1 MKTERCMLAGAL
13 PSQKPIAATPDVATG
28 TVWRQ
33 LKSLIGTL
41 GTSPLRRRLAWLAI
55 GIGVVICVSMV
66 GQVRLNAWQG
76 DFFDAL
82 EQRDLG
88 AFGKQVLVFLVVV
101 AGLLTLVVAET
112 WLREMLEVRLRE
124 WLTHD
129 LLDRWLVPT
138 RAYLLALTSDIGV
151 NPDQR
156 MQADALRLTQ
166 FSVSLSIGL
175 LRASLLLVSFL
186 GVLWL
191 LSSEVVFALG
201 ESSFTVPGY
210 FVWCALIYASVGSWL
225 TWRIGRPLIGI
236 NAERYAHEAELRFA
250 LVRISEYA
258 EAISVHGGE
267 MDERRALDRP
277 VERVVQVTR
286 RLANGLAR
294 LTWITSGYGWLAL
307 LVPILVAAPG
317 YFHGTLSFGELMM
330 TIGAF
335 NQVEHALRWFVDS
348 FPQIADWRATLRRV
362 VALHEALPKLE
373 APGHETSRIR
383 FVQRPFSAV
392 AFENLSVTLSDG
404 CIGLDRPRVELAP
417 GDRLLITGEP
427 GADKSVLFRAMAG
440 VWPWGSGTV
449 HLPPREA
456 VMFVPQ
462 RPYLPL
468 GSLRDNVTY
477 PAASKCLDDDA
488 VCAALERVGLDHLM
502 PALDREKR
510 WDKEL
515 NPEHQQRLVLARL
528 LLHRPQAVFFDE
540 VMSLYDR
547 ERHLLTLSIFE
558 RELADTTVVNIGGGL
573 AHDSFYNRTVS
584 LIHLSDARSH
594 RPRPRLVMVQ
604 SRPPAAAGF
613 ADGHADALH

>member
-1 MKTERCMLAGAL
+1 MMARSL
-13 PSQKPIAATPDVATG
+13 PSKKLVAAAPDVASE
-28 TVWRQ
+28 TVWCQ
-33 LKSLIGTL
+33 LKSLFGTV
-41 GTSPLRRRLAWLAI
+41 GASPLRRRLAWLAV

-82 EQRDLG
+82 ERRDLEV
-88 AFGKQVLVFLVVV
+88 FGKQVLVFLVVV

-124 WLTHD
+124 WLTRD
-129 LLDRWLVPT
+129 LLDRWLVPK
-138 RAYLLALTSDIGV
+138 RAHLLALNSDIGV

-225 TWRIGRPLIGI
+225 TWRIGRPLIAI
-236 NAERYAHEAELRFA
+236 NAERYAREAELRFA
-250 LVRISEYA
+250 LVRLSESA

-277 VERVVQVTR
+277 VEHVVQVTR

-307 LVPILVAAPG
+307 LVPILVASPG
-317 YFHGTLSFGELMM
+317 YFRGTLSFGELMM

-348 FPQIADWRATLRRV
+348 FPQIADWRATLLRV

-392 AFENLSVTLSDG
+392 AFENLSITLSDG
-404 CIGLDRPRVELAP
+404 CIGLDRPQVELAP
-417 GDRLLITGEP
+417 GDRLLITGET

-477 PAASKCLDDDA
+477 PDASKCFDDDA

-515 NPEHQQRLVLARL
+515 SPEQQQRLVLARL

-540 VMSLYDR
+540 IMSAFDD
-547 ERHLLTLSIFE
+547 ERDLLMLSIFE
-558 RELADTTVVNIGGGL
+558 RELADTTVVSIGGGP
-573 AHDSFYNRTVS
+573 ADHSFYNRCVS
-584 LIHLSDARSH
+584 LIHLSGGTGMSL
-594 RPRPRLVMVQ
+594 RPRPRLVAVQ
-604 SRPPAAAGF
+604 TRPRPQQASPIDAPMPA
-613 ADGHADALH
+613 HAKA

>member
-1 MKTERCMLAGAL
+1 MEAAGPS
-13 PSQKPIAATPDVATG
+13 PSQKLNAAAPDVAAG
-28 TVWRQ
+28 TVWCQ
-33 LKSLIGTL
+33 LMSLFGTL
-41 GTSPLRRRLAWLAI
+41 RTSPLRRRLAWLAI
-55 GIGVVICVSMV
+55 GIGVAICVSMV

-82 EQRDLG
+82 EQRDLE

-101 AGLLTLVVAET
+101 VGLLTLVVAET

-124 WLTHD
+124 CLTHG
-129 LLDRWLVPT
+129 LLDRWLMPK
-138 RAYLLALTSDIGV
+138 RAYLLALTGDIGV

-156 MQADALRLTQ
+156 MQADALRLTE

-210 FVWCALIYASVGSWL
+210 LVWCALAYAFVGSWL
-225 TWRIGRPLIGI
+225 TWRMGRPLIAI
-236 NAERYAHEAELRFA
+236 NAERYAREAELRFA
-250 LVRISEYA
+250 LVRISECA
-258 EAISVHGGE
+258 EAISVQDGE

-277 VERVVQVTR
+277 VDRVVQVTR

-335 NQVEHALRWFVDS
+335 NQVQQALRWFVDS
-348 FPQIADWRATLRRV
+348 FPQIADWRATLLRV
-362 VALHEALPKLE
+362 VALHDALPKLE
-373 APGHETSRIR
+373 ALGHETSRIR
-383 FVQRPFSAV
+383 FVQRPSPTI
-392 AFENLSVTLSDG
+392 AFEDLSVTLRDG
-404 CIGLDRPRVELAP
+404 CIALDRPRVELAP
-417 GDRLLITGEP
+417 SDHLLITGEP
-427 GADKSVLFRAMAG
+427 GADNNALFRAMAG

-449 HLPPREA
+449 HLPPRAA

-462 RPYLPL
+462 RSYLPL
-468 GSLRDNVTY
+468 GSLRDAVTY
-477 PAASKCLDDDA
+477 PAASGRFDDDA
-488 VCAALERVGLDHLM
+488 MCTALDRLGLGHLT
-502 PALDREKR
+502 PALDREER

-515 NPEHQQRLVLARL
+515 SLEEQQRLVLARM
-528 LLHRPQAVFFDE
+528 LLHRPCAVFFDQATGA
-540 VMSLYDR
+540 LDG
-547 ERHLLTLSIFE
+547 ERHRLILSIFE
-558 RELADTTVVNIGGGL
+558 RELAHTTVVSIGGGP
-573 AHDSFYNRTVS
+573 AHHSFYNRTVRLVRLSGGAGMS
-584 LIHLSDARSH
+584 LGPH
-594 RPRPRLVMVQ
+594 PRLVVVQ
-604 SRPPAAAGF
+604 TRASAAADF
-613 ADGHADALH
+613 ADARAPVPAVAR

>member
-1 MKTERCMLAGAL
+1 MAGAL
-13 PSQKPIAATPDVATG
+13 PSRKLIAATPDVATG
-28 TVWRQ
+28 TVWCQ
-33 LKSLIGTL
+33 LKSLFGTL
-41 GTSPLRRRLAWLAI
+41 GSSPLRRRLAWLAV
-55 GIGVVICVSMV
+55 GIAVAICVSMV
-66 GQVRLNAWQG
+66 GQVRLNTWQG

-82 EQRDLG
+82 EQRNLD
-88 AFGKQVLVFLVVV
+88 AFGTQVLVFLVVV

-124 WLTHD
+124 WLTHH
-129 LLDRWLVPT
+129 LLDRWLVPK

-191 LSSEVVFALG
+191 LSNEVVFTLR

-210 FVWCALIYASVGSWL
+210 FVWCALVYAFVGSWL
-225 TWRIGRPLIGI
+225 TWRMGRPLIAI
-236 NAERYAHEAELRFA
+236 NAERYAHEATLRFA
-250 LVRISEYA
+250 LVRISECA

-307 LVPILVAAPG
+307 LVPIVVASPG

-335 NQVEHALRWFVDS
+335 NQVEQALRWFVDS
-348 FPQIADWRATLRRV
+348 FPQIADWRATLLRV
-362 VALHEALPKLE
+362 VALHDALPKLE
-373 APGHETSRIR
+373 APAHEANRIR
-383 FVQRPFSAV
+383 FVQRPSAAV
-392 AFENLSVTLSDG
+392 AFENLSVILPDG
-404 CIGLDRPRVELAP
+404 CVGLDRPRVELAP

-462 RPYLPL
+462 RSYLPI

-477 PAASKCLDDDA
+477 PAASKRFDDDA
-488 VCAALERVGLDHLM
+488 VCTALDRVGLGHFIL
-502 PALDREKR
+502 ALDREKR

-515 NPEHQQRLVLARL
+515 SSEQQQRLVLARVL
-528 LLHRPQAVFFDE
+528 LQRPQAVFFDE
-540 VMSLYDR
+540 IMSGFDD
-547 ERHLLTLSIFE
+547 ERDLLTLSIFE
-558 RELADTTVVNIGGGL
+558 HELADTTVVNIGGGL
-573 AHDSFYNRTVS
+573 ADHSFYNRAVR
-584 LIHLSDARSH
+584 LIRLSDGTGTTL
-594 RPRPRLVMVQ
+594 RPRPRLVAVQ
-604 SRPPAAAGF
+604 TRTPVAAG
-613 ADGHADALH
+613 AD

>member
-1 MKTERCMLAGAL
+1 MAEML
-13 PSQKPIAATPDVATG
+13 PSPDPVAATPDVVAG

-33 LKSLIGTL
+33 LKSLFGTL
-41 GTSPLRRRLAWLAI
+41 GSSPLRRRLVWLAI
-55 GIGVVICVSMV
+55 GIVAVICVSMV
-66 GQVRLNAWQG
+66 GQVRLNTWQG

-82 EQRDLG
+82 EQRDLE
-88 AFGKQVLVFLVVV
+88 AFGRQVLVFLVVV

-124 WLTHD
+124 WLTHH
-129 LLDRWLVPT
+129 LLDRWLVPK
-138 RAYLLALTSDIGV
+138 RAYFLALTSDIGV

-210 FVWCALIYASVGSWL
+210 FVWCALLYAFVGSWL
-225 TWRIGRPLIGI
+225 TWRMGRPLIAI

-250 LVRISEYA
+250 MVRISECA
-258 EAISVHGGE
+258 EAISVHRGE
-267 MDERRALDRP
+267 MDERCALDRP
-277 VERVVQVTR
+277 VDRVVQVTR
-286 RLANGLAR
+286 RLASGLAR

-307 LVPILVAAPG
+307 LVPALVASPG

-335 NQVEHALRWFVDS
+335 NQVEQALRWFVDS
-348 FPQIADWRATLRRV
+348 FPQIADWRATLLRV
-362 VALHEALPKLE
+362 VALHDALPKLE
-373 APGHETSRIR
+373 ALGDEKGCIR
-383 FVQRPFSAV
+383 FAERPSAAV
-392 AFENLSVTLSDG
+392 AFENLSVTLPDG
-404 CIGLDRPRVELAP
+404 RIGLDRPRLELAP
-417 GDRLLITGEP
+417 GDHLLITGEP

-449 HLPPREA
+449 HLPLREA

-462 RPYLPL
+462 RSYLPL
-468 GSLRDNVTY
+468 GRLRDNVAY
-477 PAASKCLDDDA
+477 PAGSRRFDDDA
-488 VCAALERVGLDHLM
+488 VCTALHRVGLGHFI

-515 NPEHQQRLVLARL
+515 SPEQQQRLVLARV
-528 LLHRPQAVFFDE
+528 LLHRPRAVFFDE
-540 VMSLYDR
+540 VLSAFDDEL
-547 ERHLLTLSIFE
+547 HLLTLSIFE
-558 RELADTTVVNIGGGL
+558 RELADTTVVSIGGGL
-573 AHDSFYNRTVS
+573 ADPSFYNRTVR
-584 LIHLSDARSH
+584 LIRLSGGTGMGL
-594 RPRPRLVMVQ
+594 RPRPRLVVVQ
-604 SRPPAAAGF
+604 ARSPAAAAF
-613 ADGHADALH
+613 AD

>member
-1 MKTERCMLAGAL
+1 MMARVL
-13 PSQKPIAATPDVATG
+13 PSKTLVAATSDVASD

-33 LKSLIGTL
+33 LKSLFGTL
-41 GTSPLRRRLAWLAI
+41 STSPLRRRLAWLAV
-55 GIGVVICVSMV
+55 GIGVAICISMV

-82 EQRDLG
+82 EQRNLQ

-129 LLDRWLVPT
+129 LLDRWLVPK

-166 FSVSLSIGL
+166 FSVSLGIGL

-225 TWRIGRPLIGI
+225 TWRIGHPLIAI
-236 NAERYAHEAELRFA
+236 NAERYTHEAELRFA
-250 LVRISEYA
+250 LVRISESA

-307 LVPILVAAPG
+307 LVPILVASPG

-335 NQVEHALRWFVDS
+335 HQVEQALRWFVDS
-348 FPQIADWRATLRRV
+348 FPQIADWRATLLRV

-373 APGHETSRIR
+373 APGHEASRIR
-383 FVQRPFSAV
+383 FVQRPIGAV
-392 AFENLSVTLSDG
+392 AFENLSVTLRDG

-462 RPYLPL
+462 RSYLPL
-468 GSLRDNVTY
+468 GSLWDNVTY
-477 PAASKCLDDDA
+477 PAASKRFDDGA
-488 VCAALERVGLDHLM
+488 VCMALERVGLGNLI
-502 PALDREKR
+502 PFLDREKR

-515 NPEHQQRLVLARL
+515 SPEQQQHLVLARL
-528 LLHRPQAVFFDE
+528 LLHRPRAVFFDE
-540 VMSLYDR
+540 SMSAFGD
-547 ERHLLTLSIFE
+547 ERDPLKLSIFE
-558 RELADTTVVNIGGGL
+558 RELADTTVVSIGCGP
-573 AHDSFYNRTVS
+573 ANHSFYNHCAS
-584 LIHLSDARSH
+584 LIHLSGGTGMSL
-594 RPRPRLVMVQ
+594 RPRPRLVVVQ
-604 SRPPAAAGF
+604 TRAPVAAGL
-613 ADGHADALH
+613 AD

>member
-1 MKTERCMLAGAL
+1 MLAGAL

-33 LKSLIGTL
+33 LKSLFGTL

-502 PALDREKR
+502 PALDREER

>member
-1 MKTERCMLAGAL
+1 
-13 PSQKPIAATPDVATG
+13 
-28 TVWRQ
+28 
-33 LKSLIGTL
+33 
-41 GTSPLRRRLAWLAI
+41 
-55 GIGVVICVSMV
+55 MV
-66 GQVRLNAWQG
+66 GQVKLNAWQG

-82 EQRDLG
+82 EQRDLE

-129 LLDRWLVPT
+129 LLDRWLAPK
-138 RAYLLALTSDIGV
+138 RAYFLALTSDIGV

-210 FVWCALIYASVGSWL
+210 LVWCALAYAFVGSWL
-225 TWRIGRPLIGI
+225 TWRIGRPLIAI

-250 LVRISEYA
+250 LVRISECA

-277 VERVVQVTR
+277 VDRVVQVTR

-307 LVPILVAAPG
+307 LVPILVASPG

-335 NQVEHALRWFVDS
+335 NQVEQALRWFVDS
-348 FPQIADWRATLRRV
+348 FPQIADWRATLLRV
-362 VALHEALPKLE
+362 VALHDALPKLE
-373 APGHETSRIR
+373 ALGHETSRIR
-383 FVQRPFSAV
+383 FVQRPSAAV
-392 AFENLSVTLSDG
+392 AFEDLSVILPDG
-404 CIGLDRPRVELAP
+404 CIGLDRPWVELAP

-440 VWPWGSGTV
+440 VWPWGGGTV

-462 RPYLPL
+462 RSYLPI

-477 PAASKCLDDDA
+477 PAASKRFDDDA
-488 VCAALERVGLDHLM
+488 VCTALDRVGLGHLI

-515 NPEHQQRLVLARL
+515 SPEQQQRLVLARV

-540 VMSLYDR
+540 IMSAFDD
-547 ERHLLTLSIFE
+547 ERDLLTLSIFE

-573 AHDSFYNRTVS
+573 AHHSFYNRTVRLIRLSGGAGMS
-584 LIHLSDARSH
+584 L
-594 RPRPRLVMVQ
+594 RPRPRLVAVQ
-604 SRPPAAAGF
+604 TRPRPQPASAI
-613 ADGHADALH
+613 DTPMPEH

>member
-1 MKTERCMLAGAL
+1 MERYMIAGIV
-13 PSQKPIAATPDVATG
+13 PPQKLTAAAPDVVAG
-28 TVWRQ
+28 TVWCQ
-33 LKSLIGTL
+33 LKSLFGTL
-41 GTSPLRRRLAWLAI
+41 RTSPLRGRLIWLGI
-55 GIGVVICVSMV
+55 GIVVAICLSMV
-66 GQVRLNAWQG
+66 GQVKLNAWQG

-82 EQRDLG
+82 EQHDLA
-88 AFGKQVLVFLVVV
+88 AFGKQALVFLVIV

-112 WLREMLEVRLRE
+112 WLREMIEVRLRE

-129 LLDRWLVPT
+129 LLDRWLVPK
-138 RAYLLALTSDIGV
+138 RAYFLALTSDVGV

-191 LSSEVVFALG
+191 LSNEVVFGLG

-210 FVWCALIYASVGSWL
+210 LVWCALAYAFVGSWL
-225 TWRIGRPLIGI
+225 TWRIGRPLIAI

-250 LVRISEYA
+250 LVRISECA

-267 MDERRALDRP
+267 SDERRALDRP
-277 VERVVQVTR
+277 VDRVVQVTR

-307 LVPILVAAPG
+307 LVPILVASPG

-335 NQVEHALRWFVDS
+335 NQVEQALRWFVDS
-348 FPQIADWRATLRRV
+348 FPQIADWRATLLRV

-373 APGHETSRIR
+373 APGHETSHIR
-383 FVQRPFSAV
+383 FVQRPSATV
-392 AFENLSVTLSDG
+392 AFENLSVTLPDG

-417 GDRLLITGEP
+417 GDHLLITGEP

-440 VWPWGSGTV
+440 IWPCGSGTV
-449 HLPPREA
+449 HLPPRDA

-462 RPYLPL
+462 RSYLPL
-468 GSLRDNVTY
+468 GSLRDAVTY
-477 PAASKCLDDDA
+477 PPGSKRFDDDA
-488 VCAALERVGLDHLM
+488 VCTALDRVGLGHLI
-502 PALDREKR
+502 PALEREKR
-510 WDKEL
+510 WDREL
-515 NPEHQQRLVLARL
+515 SPEQQQRLVLARV
-528 LLHRPQAVFFDE
+528 LLHRPQAVFFDD
-540 VMSLYDR
+540 VMSALDG
-547 ERHLLTLSIFE
+547 ELHLLALSIFE
-558 RELADTTVVNIGGGL
+558 HELAATTVVSIGDPTY
-573 AHDSFYNRTVS
+573 HTFYNRSVGLIRFSGGTGVS
-584 LIHLSDARSH
+584 L
-594 RPRPRLVMVQ
+594 RPRPRLVAVQ
-604 SRPPAAAGF
+604 TRAPAAAGF
-613 ADGHADALH
+613 ADARAPVRA

>member
-1 MKTERCMLAGAL
+1 MAGIL
-13 PSQKPIAATPDVATG
+13 PTQGLISAPPEVAAG

-33 LKSLIGTL
+33 LTSLFGAL
-41 GTSPLRRRLAWLAI
+41 RTSPLRRRLIWLGI
-55 GIGVVICVSMV
+55 GIGAAICLSMV
-66 GQVRLNAWQG
+66 GQVKLNAWQG

-82 EQRDLG
+82 EQRNLE
-88 AFGKQVLVFLVVV
+88 AFGSLVLVFLGIV

-129 LLDRWLVPT
+129 LLDRWLAPK
-138 RAYLLALTSDIGV
+138 RAYFLALTSDIGV

-201 ESSFTVPGY
+201 GSSFTVPGY
-210 FVWCALIYASVGSWL
+210 LVWCALAYASAGSWL
-225 TWRIGRPLIGI
+225 TWRIGRPLIAI
-236 NAERYAHEAELRFA
+236 NAERYTHEAELRFA
-250 LVRISEYA
+250 LVRISECA

-267 MDERRALDRP
+267 LDERRALDRP
-277 VERVVQVTR
+277 VDRVVQVTR

-307 LVPILVAAPG
+307 LVPILVASPG

-335 NQVEHALRWFVDS
+335 NQVEQALRWFVDS
-348 FPQIADWRATLRRV
+348 FPQIADWRATLLRV

-373 APGHETSRIR
+373 APGHEASRIG
-383 FVQRPFSAV
+383 FVQRPCAPV
-392 AFENLSVTLSDG
+392 AFENLRVTLPDG
-404 CIGLDRPRVELAP
+404 CIGLDRPWVELAP
-417 GDRLLITGEP
+417 GDHLLITGQP

-462 RPYLPL
+462 RSYLPL
-468 GSLRDNVTY
+468 GTLRDNVTY
-477 PAASKCLDDDA
+477 PAASKRFDDDA
-488 VCAALERVGLDHLM
+488 VCMALDRVGLGHLI
-502 PALDREKR
+502 PALGREKR

-515 NPEHQQRLVLARL
+515 SPDQQQRLVLARVL
-528 LLHRPQAVFFDE
+528 LQRPRAVFFDE
-540 VMSLYDR
+540 IMSGFDD
-547 ERHLLTLSIFE
+547 ERDLLTLSIFE
-558 RELADTTVVNIGGGL
+558 RELADTTVVSIGNGL
-573 AHDSFYNRTVS
+573 ADSSFYNAAVS
-584 LIHLSDARSH
+584 LIRLSGGPGMSL
-594 RPRPRLVMVQ
+594 RPRPRLVAVQ
-604 SRPPAAAGF
+604 ARAPVAAGVG
-613 ADGHADALH
+613 D